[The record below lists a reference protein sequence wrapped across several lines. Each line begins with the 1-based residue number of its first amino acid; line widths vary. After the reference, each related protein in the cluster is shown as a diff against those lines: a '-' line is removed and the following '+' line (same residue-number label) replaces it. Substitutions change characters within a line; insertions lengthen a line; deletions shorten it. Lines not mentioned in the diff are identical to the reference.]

1 MTTLVRCAVPVRVAA
16 ACVLYRA
23 LLYVASELQ
32 DTFPELVQVL
42 TQLPFL
48 LMIVMLVALNTS
60 AFRRFGDRHPRW
72 RRLLASN
79 APSAL
84 GTSFHPD

>member
-1 MTTLVRCAVPVRVAA
+1 
-16 ACVLYRA
+16 
-23 LLYVASELQ
+23 
-32 DTFPELVQVL
+32 VQVL